1 MTKKKCTAIVLAAGS
16 GKRMH
21 SETAKQFILLEG
33 RPILWYSLET
43 VERSG
48 LLDEC
53 ILVTGESDIPYV
65 RREIVE
71 RYGFHKVKAVIAGGR
86 ERYESVYKALCAMAE
101 EGAAAENREG
111 YVFIHDGAR
120 PFLTEAILEA
130 TYRV

>member
-33 RPILWYSLET
+33 RPILWYSLEM

-101 EGAAAENREG
+101 EDRKS
-111 YVFIHDGAR
+111 V
-120 PFLTEAILEA
+120 
-130 TYRV
+130 V